1 MKIPPKV
8 NLQPVDDEAIVASA
22 ADYAKSVVA
31 YGMGEYTPTA
41 ADVPTTGAPFAIDL
55 LIPEGIET
63 GDSREFEYGAL
74 DSRDFPLPLYW
85 QIMTDEGHKGSVIV
99 GRIDYAERIG
109 DVEAAQ
115 EAVFALEDPT
125 VTEIVDAAEESQE
138 KSAPTRGW
146 GNAVGVFDNGV
157 FGREAERLVRNGML
171 RGVSADLDKFE
182 AAMELAADDE
192 EEQDGVIK
200 NEKMNVR
207 HARLM
212 GATLLGKPAFQQC
225 SIRITDDEPEL
236 EEIPLEDGM
245 YEGEITDEELLDAG
259 LVASAAPVVPPRE
272 WLKNPGLTKLT
283 PLTVTDEGKVFGHLA
298 SWQQSHIGYGGRSV
312 KPPRSRSN
320 YAYFRTGVL
329 RTDDGADVPVGQLTL
344 AGGHADVT
352 LSAKDAK
359 EHYDETR
366 SAIADVAV
374 GEDAFGIWFS
384 GALRPDVTAAQ
395 VRAFRA
401 SALSGDWRPINGALE
416 MVATCAVNVPGFPTP
431 RAMVAGGQ
439 VMALVAAG
447 SQPLLDLKKNE
458 LSVVEERLSSLEQ
471 IEFEKQKAAALEA
484 LSPLQEEYT
493 ESLTASVQSAQEVLS
508 ALAAEHNAELAARAE
523 AARKIILGE

>member
-8 NLQPVDDEAIVASA
+8 VIQPVETEAVIASA
-22 ADYAKSVVA
+22 AAYAQSLVA
-31 YGMGEYTPTA
+31 NGMGEYPETA
-41 ADVPTTGAPFAIDL
+41 ADVPETGASFAIDL

-63 GDSREFEYGAL
+63 GDSREFEFGAL

-85 QIMTDEGHKGSVIV
+85 QIVTDEGHKGSVIV

-109 DVEAAQ
+109 DLEAAQ
-115 EAVFALEDPT
+115 EAVFALEEPT
-125 VTEIVDAAEESQE
+125 VTEIVTTAEKSQE
-138 KSAPTRGW
+138 TSTPTRGW
-146 GNAVGVFDNGV
+146 GNAVGVFDTGV
-157 FGREAERLVRNGML
+157 FGREAERLVRNRML

-182 AAMELAADDE
+182 ATMELAADDE
-192 EEQDGVIK
+192 EEQNGLIK

-207 HARLM
+207 HGRLM

-225 SIRITDDEPEL
+225 TIRITDDEPVL
-236 EEIPLEDGM
+236 EELPLEDGM
-245 YEGEITDEELLDAG
+245 YEGEITDEELLEAG
-259 LVASAAPVVPPRE
+259 LVASAAPIVPPRE

-298 SWQQSHIGYGGRSV
+298 SWQQSHIGYGGRAV

-344 AGGHADVT
+344 AGGHAEMT
-352 LSAKDAK
+352 FSAKDAK
-359 EHYDETR
+359 EHYDDTR
-366 SAIADVAV
+366 SAMADVAV

-458 LSVVEERLSSLEQ
+458 LNAMEERLSSLERV
-471 IEFEKQKAAALEA
+471 EFEKQRAAALEA
-484 LSPLQEEYT
+484 LSPLKEEYDMA
-493 ESLTASVQSAQEVLS
+493 LTASVQSAQE
-508 ALAAEHNAELAARAE
+508 ALNALKAEHEAELQATAAAARRAV
-523 AARKIILGE
+523 LGE